1 MGRPKKF
8 HDRRVTTA
16 VRMPERL
23 HRRLSETAED
33 RATSINHLMVKA
45 AEHYLDRLPAIEP
58 TAEAEEL
65 VS

>member
-16 VRMPERL
+16 VRLPERL

-33 RATSINHLMVKA
+33 RDTSINHLMVKA

-58 TAEAEEL
+58 VESDDEVA
-65 VS
+65 V